1 MPTSRFGR
9 PKWGG
14 AQTTLIA
21 LSLAVGLLIAAAAGV
36 ALGVFVHR
44 DAPWLAVAVYTLC
57 LLPIASAASWA
68 FMVDRST
75 IDGATPDPENSIES
89 HWYSQASENTL
100 HAMLFAIGGL
110 GIVSSIWEFSVSG
123 TLLTII
129 LGAFVTGTFGISYL
143 AHKQAAS

>member
-14 AQTTLIA
+14 TQTTLIA
-21 LSLAVGLLIAAAAGV
+21 LSVAAGLVLATV
-36 ALGVFVHR
+36 AGAAIATFVHQE
-44 DAPWLAVAVYTLC
+44 APWLAFMVYALC
-57 LLPIASAASWA
+57 LLPVTTVASWA

-75 IDGATPDPENSIES
+75 IRGATPDPENSIES
-89 HWYSQASENTL
+89 HWYAQASENTL

-110 GIVSSIWEFSVSG
+110 GIVSSIWDFSVSG

>member
-14 AQTTLIA
+14 TQTTLIT

-75 IDGATPDPENSIES
+75 IRGATPDPEKSIES

>member
-14 AQTTLIA
+14 TQTTLIA

-110 GIVSSIWEFSVSG
+110 GIISSIWDFSVSG

-143 AHKQAAS
+143 AHKQAAN

>member
-14 AQTTLIA
+14 TQTTLIA

-36 ALGVFVHR
+36 ALGVFIHR

-57 LLPIASAASWA
+57 LLPIAAAASWA

-75 IDGATPDPENSIES
+75 IRGATPDPENSIES

-100 HAMLFAIGGL
+100 HALLFAIGGL
-110 GIVSSIWEFSVSG
+110 GIISSIWDFSVSG

>member
-14 AQTTLIA
+14 TQTTLIA

-75 IDGATPDPENSIES
+75 IRGATPDPENSIES

-100 HAMLFAIGGL
+100 HALLFAIGGL
-110 GIVSSIWEFSVSG
+110 GIISSIWDFSVSG